1 MIMLH
6 MMSGRTI
13 ILSRFKNKSP
23 KSAMRLMTWNS
34 GVTTEKGDGR
44 AALMPRLLAGVE
56 GLYHGTRNKPNHDT
70 QNCLEKEP
78 VNMEGKCEGQQHECM
93 SQLAAREGGE
103 LVFVHER
110 TRAIPQ
116 HVQPAVIG
124 SCSVKVAGSQ
134 KDLEA
139 DQKKRPGGRECELN
153 HVVGAFHSGSIFIHE
168 NPGRTGNWSKMDN

>member
-44 AALMPRLLAGVE
+44 AALPPRLLAGVE

-78 VNMEGKCEGQQHECM
+78 VNMEGKCEGRQHECL
-93 SQLAAREGGE
+93 SQLAAREGE
-103 LVFVHER
+103 NLSLFMNA
-110 TRAIPQ
+110 RA
-116 HVQPAVIG
+116 
-124 SCSVKVAGSQ
+124 
-134 KDLEA
+134 
-139 DQKKRPGGRECELN
+139 R
-153 HVVGAFHSGSIFIHE
+153 FHSTC
-168 NPGRTGNWSKMDN
+168 NRP